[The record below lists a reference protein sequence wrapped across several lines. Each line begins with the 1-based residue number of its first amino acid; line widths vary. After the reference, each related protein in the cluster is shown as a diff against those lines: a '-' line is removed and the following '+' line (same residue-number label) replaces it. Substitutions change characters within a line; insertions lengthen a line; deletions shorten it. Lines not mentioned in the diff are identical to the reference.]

1 MEIAE
6 KPIPWLD
13 EEHPNYERWKRAR
26 EISVERGNFVL
37 SIISK
42 VRECKNLKI
51 LDIGSGEGGTSQVL
65 SQDNI
70 VTSFDMNKIRLQR
83 QQNYFSNFNLL
94 CGSSS
99 SLPFKNNSFDL
110 IILQDVMEHLD
121 NREKLINNLY
131 NLLNDN
137 GMIYLSTP
145 NKFSV
150 INIIADPHW
159 GVPIVSL
166 LKRESIKKYFLIYFR
181 KSEMNRKDIA
191 ELLSLKNIY
200 ELFADKFEVQL
211 FTLHSVNELFKGNK
225 GIVWSDFHLKLLHTL
240 KKVKWDKAITKLANN
255 QIGFINRFFTPTF
268 YMVFKKKAKSL
279 SQIQ

>member
-1 MEIAE
+1 MGVAE
-6 KPIPWLD
+6 KQIPWLD
-13 EEHPNYERWKRAR
+13 EKHPNYERWKRAR
-26 EISVERGNFVL
+26 EISIERGKFVR

-42 VRECKNLKI
+42 VRKCQNLKI
-51 LDIGSGEGGTSQVL
+51 LDVGSGEGGTSKVL
-65 SQDNI
+65 SRDNI
-70 VTSFDMNKIRLQR
+70 VTSFDTNKIRLLR
-83 QQNYFSNFNLL
+83 QQNSFSNFNLL

-99 SLPFKNNSFDL
+99 SLPFKNNSLDL
-110 IILQDVMEHLD
+110 VILQDVLEHLD
-121 NREKLINNLY
+121 NMKKLINNVY

-159 GVPIVSL
+159 GVPLVSL
-166 LKRESIKKYFLIYFR
+166 LNRDSVRKYFLNYFR

-200 ELFADKFEVQL
+200 ELFGDKFEVQL
-211 FTLHSVNELFKGNK
+211 FTIHSVNELFKGNK

-240 KKVKWDKAITKLANN
+240 KKVKLDKAITKLANN
-255 QIGFINRFFTPTF
+255 RMGFINRFFTPTF
-268 YMVFKKKAKSL
+268 YIVFKKKSKS
-279 SQIQ
+279 

>member
-1 MEIAE
+1 MEVAE

-13 EEHPNYERWKRAR
+13 EKHPNYERWKRAR
-26 EISVERGNFVL
+26 EISIERGKFVL

-42 VRECKNLKI
+42 VRECQNLKI
-51 LDIGSGEGGTSQVL
+51 LDIGSGEGGTSEVL

-70 VTSFDMNKIRLQR
+70 VISFDMNKIRLLR
-83 QQNYFSNFNLL
+83 QQNSFSQFNLL

-99 SLPFKNNSFDL
+99 SLPFKNNSLDL
-110 IILQDVMEHLD
+110 IILQDVLEHLD
-121 NREKLINNLY
+121 NREKLINNIY

-159 GVPIVSL
+159 GLPLVSL
-166 LKRESIKKYFLIYFR
+166 LKRDSIRKYFLNYFR
-181 KSEMNRKDIA
+181 KSEINRKDIA

-200 ELFADKFEVQL
+200 ALFADKFEVRL
-211 FTLHSVNELFKGNK
+211 FTIHSVNELFKDNK
-225 GIVWSDFHLKLLHTL
+225 GIVWSDFHLKLLHIL
-240 KKVKWDKAITKLANN
+240 KKVKLDKVITKLANN
-255 QIGFINRFFTPTF
+255 RMGFINRFFTPTF
-268 YMVFKKKAKSL
+268 YMVFNKKAKS
-279 SQIQ
+279 